1 MYSLSARLL
10 VLTILVVMMSEVF
23 IFVPSLARFRLDWM
37 NTRVNAAHL
46 TMLALDV
53 APDRGVGEMLRA
65 ELLSQVGAHAVL
77 AHRGGARLVLSGDTP
92 PMVAETFR
100 IADQNAWDLIVDAL
114 AVYMETENRVIRI
127 MSPAPADTAVL
138 IELVLD
144 EAPMRGDMIAFS
156 WRILGLSVV
165 ISLLTA
171 SGVYLALLWL
181 MVRPMGRIT
190 ANMVAFREDP
200 EDAGRIMPT
209 SRRRDEIGAA
219 ERELADM
226 QHKLRAALTQKA
238 HLAALGGAVAKINH
252 DLRGIL
258 STALLVSDRLESSE
272 DPEVRRITP
281 TLVNAIERAA
291 ALCSQTLDYAGHD
304 GAAFKPTRFALRPL
318 VEEIRD
324 GLGSDRSGDL
334 VVDTEIDERFELFG
348 DRDQIFRILNNLM
361 HNAAEA
367 GAGHIAVAARTA
379 DGIAEVEIR
388 DDGPG
393 LPPRARD
400 NLFRAFE
407 GSARAGG
414 TGLGLAIARELARAH
429 GGDLTLVATGPDGTI
444 FHLELPANRTG
455 HDSVTRPVKGSG
467 R

>member
-1 MYSLSARLL
+1 MHSLSARLL

-37 NTRVNAAHL
+37 NARVNAAHL

-100 IADQNAWDLIVDAL
+100 IADQNAWGLIADAL
-114 AVYMETENRVIRI
+114 AVYVETENRVIRI
-127 MSPAPADTAVL
+127 MTPAPAGPDVL
-138 IELVLD
+138 IELIMD
-144 EAPMRGDMIAFS
+144 EAPLRADMIAFS

-171 SGVYLALLWL
+171 SAVFLALLWL

-190 ANMVAFREDP
+190 ANMIAFRESP
-200 EDAGRIMPT
+200 EDASRIMPT
-209 SRRRDEIGAA
+209 SDRRDEIGAA

-238 HLAALGGAVAKINH
+238 HLAALGSAVTKINH

-258 STALLVSDRLESSE
+258 STALLVSDRLENSD
-272 DPEVRRITP
+272 DPEVRRVTP
-281 TLVNAIERAA
+281 TLINAIERAA
-291 ALCSQTLDYAGHD
+291 ALCSQTLDYAGH
-304 GAAFKPTRFALRPL
+304 GEAAFNPARFPLRPL
-318 VEEIRD
+318 VEEIRA
-324 GLGSDRSGDL
+324 GLEANRDAGIAVIAD
-334 VVDTEIDERFELFG
+334 IDETFEVLG
-348 DRDQIFRILNNLM
+348 DRDQVFRILNNLFR
-361 HNAAEA
+361 NATEA
-367 GAGHIAVAARTA
+367 GAKRIAVAARNN
-379 DGIAEVEIR
+379 GGVVQIEVS
-388 DDGPG
+388 DNGPG

-400 NLFRAFE
+400 NLFRPFE

-414 TGLGLAIARELARAH
+414 TGLGLAIARELARVH
-429 GGDLTLVATGPDGTI
+429 GGDLTLAATGPDGTT
-444 FHLELPANRTG
+444 FRLSLPADKSAHG
-455 HDSVTRPVKGSG
+455 LVT
-467 R
+467 